1 MMQSPKITSLSH
13 KVIVWTSAASKHQH
27 RQILNALKLDVKQLN
42 IFILNNIY
50 CCPSK
55 QAVKYKQRG
64 LRCCSFE
71 KPTWKTNLK
80 TDKTKQQNDAHIKNS
95 SKDNTTPMSRNVRI
109 IVIFTVSEL
118 KIFLKTKTMGL
129 TLHYF
134 LHFMHF
140 WVGIFLH
147 CSYLL
152 ITIVM

>member
-13 KVIVWTSAASKHQH
+13 KLIVWASAASKHQH
-27 RQILNALKLDVKQLN
+27 QQILNALKLDVKQLN

-50 CCPSK
+50 WYPSK
-55 QAVKYKQRG
+55 QAVKYRQTGRH
-64 LRCCSFE
+64 CCNFE
-71 KPTWKTNLK
+71 KPTWKTKLK

-95 SKDNTTPMSRNVRI
+95 SKNNTTSMSRKVRT
-109 IVIFTVSEL
+109 IVIFTLSEL
-118 KIFLKTKTMGL
+118 NIFLKTKTMGL
-129 TLHYF
+129 TLYYF

-152 ITIVM
+152 ITIFM